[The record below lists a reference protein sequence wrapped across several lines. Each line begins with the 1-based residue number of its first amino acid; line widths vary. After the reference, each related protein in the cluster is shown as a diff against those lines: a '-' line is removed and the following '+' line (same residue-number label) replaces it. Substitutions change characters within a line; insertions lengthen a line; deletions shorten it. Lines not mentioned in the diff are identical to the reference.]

1 MNKQTKEM
9 LLNLI
14 LSAMIGVCVGVVEI
28 LFPIF
33 NGTIAF
39 IFFRNALIGMVVGSA
54 ARYGCHFIVIR
65 NRQSLSV
72 LYIYVFM
79 TIGIISSIP
88 ALISVWFFEDVFIW
102 QQLLIMLTV
111 AETLGMSLTYA
122 SIQYHL
128 RLNQQLQMKKREL
141 SKT

>member
-14 LSAMIGVCVGVVEI
+14 LSAMIGICVGVVEI

-33 NGTIAF
+33 DGTIAF

-65 NRQSLSV
+65 NKQSMNV
-72 LYIYVFM
+72 LYIYVFFDHWYY
-79 TIGIISSIP
+79 I
-88 ALISVWFFEDVFIW
+88 
-102 QQLLIMLTV
+102 
-111 AETLGMSLTYA
+111 
-122 SIQYHL
+122 
-128 RLNQQLQMKKREL
+128 
-141 SKT
+141 